1 MLSAREG
8 RGGGSL
14 RIWNIRKA
22 TPWQGEFFEAGSSEG
37 TKSRGGWWCC
47 RRLDADVC
55 CLKIHT
61 AFRSSNTAPSAWVA
75 RLLLD
80 SDLDLSDLGNV
91 KRRHDA
97 SDVRWIK
104 KKSKKEK
111 KKKKEKA
118 SGHDV
123 RPPSPRPASGKQGS
137 AASCGQNTNAHYI
150 KHPLVLFDQKS
161 TRATASFTSLNKWV
175 YKSSGCNSKEA

>member
-1 MLSAREG
+1 MLSASGG
-8 RGGGSL
+8 RCVSGISVKLHLGRVNFSKL
-14 RIWNIRKA
+14 DQAKA
-22 TPWQGEFFEAGSSEG
+22 QRVG
-37 TKSRGGWWCC
+37 GGWWCC

-80 SDLDLSDLGNV
+80 SDLDLSDLGYV

-104 KKSKKEK
+104 KK
-111 KKKKEKA
+111 KKKKERK
-118 SGHDV
+118 GE
-123 RPPSPRPASGKQGS
+123 RTWCE
-137 AASCGQNTNAHYI
+137 AALAQARQRKTGISCVLRSEYKCPLHKTSTGALWPK
-150 KHPLVLFDQKS
+150 KH
-161 TRATASFTSLNKWV
+161 
-175 YKSSGCNSKEA
+175 SSHSELYLS

>member
-8 RGGGSL
+8 RGGGGSL

-111 KKKKEKA
+111 KKKKKGE
-118 SGHDV
+118 
-123 RPPSPRPASGKQGS
+123 RTWCE
-137 AASCGQNTNAHYI
+137 AALAQARQRKTGISCVLRSEYKCPLHKTSTGALWPK
-150 KHPLVLFDQKS
+150 KH
-161 TRATASFTSLNKWV
+161 
-175 YKSSGCNSKEA
+175 SSHSELYLS